1 MSETCWML
9 SSSRC
14 ARFDVFEYI
23 VDEIWNI
30 ATNPLRSCEFAP
42 YIPYMIEVVTREKFY
57 KDVCST

>member
-1 MSETCWML
+1 V
-9 SSSRC
+9 
-14 ARFDVFEYI
+14 RFDVFEYI